1 MSEREIS
8 ILLDEESIK
17 RTEKLIRLFSQTPED
32 DRKTKILQILYDIGD
47 EQITENFFADLLGRS
62 ELAPALK
69 SWLTPWARYHQDR
82 KKQRV
87 RAQLH
92 GWPWPREKVRS
103 GKPPNT
109 PKKPAKVLAFLKP
122 TEK

>member
-1 MSEREIS
+1 MSELEIS
-8 ILLDEESIK
+8 ALLDAEPAN
-17 RTEKLIRLFSQTPED
+17 RTQELIRLFDETPEEE
-32 DRKTKILQILYDIGD
+32 RKTRILHLLYDIGD
-47 EQITENFFADLLGRS
+47 EEITENFFADLLGRS

-82 KKQRV
+82 KKQRL
-87 RAQLH
+87 RAQLY

-109 PKKPAKVLAFLKP
+109 PQKPAKVLAFTKP